1 MKTSIKMINFVPF
14 STLLSFN
21 WLPALKPKALKAGKV
36 PVNQSRLVLMD
47 KRDSSGRGTKQ
58 YLGNH

>member
-1 MKTSIKMINFVPF
+1 MINFVPF

-21 WLPALKPKALKAGKV
+21 WLPASKPKALKTGKV